1 MPCGRKPITKR
12 NRAVVAMVRKGATY
26 QEAAD
31 QFGMT
36 RSAVAGVCNRAGLLV
51 GRRTTEHFRAV
62 NSAKMARMVE
72 ARRNDPKLHAEWLE
86 KLTAGIRAAHAR
98 KRMTARSMK
107 SEPLTRGGGIQTR
120 NLNAD
125 TRPKVS
131 RA

>member
-12 NRAVVAMVRKGATY
+12 NRAVVAAVRAGKTF

-51 GRRTTEHFRAV
+51 GRRNTEHFRAV

-72 ARRNDPKLHAEWLE
+72 ARRNDPKLRAVWLE
-86 KLTAGIRAAHAR
+86 KLTAGIRAAHAKRRREAR
-98 KRMTARSMK
+98 KMMAAPLVGA
-107 SEPLTRGGGIQTR
+107 EPLPSRGGRLRLET
-120 NLNAD
+120 
-125 TRPKVS
+125 
-131 RA
+131 